1 MKYKLLTLCTIWFG
15 VSVFR
20 VIIFSVQDKEW
31 WIGQGEI
38 KNICD
43 LVYYIEEDDS
53 RNTGIIF
60 SLPVFFPAVYAI
72 FIKKKSPLAYLAH
85 HTGYCWLLVMAI
97 FYPLPALSVVTI
109 NRSLFAFIR
118 GGCASLTRPTMLDKV
133 RCVLYGGCA
142 SLTRHTVLDKA

>member
-1 MKYKLLTLCTIWFG
+1 MKYKLLTLCIIWFG
-15 VSVFR
+15 VSVFW

-72 FIKKKSPLAYLAH
+72 FIKKITTGLSGSPHWLLLV
-85 HTGYCWLLVMAI
+85 TGYGN

-133 RCVLYGGCA
+133 
-142 SLTRHTVLDKA
+142 

>member
-1 MKYKLLTLCTIWFG
+1 MKYKLLTLCIIWFG
-15 VSVFR
+15 VSVFW

-72 FIKKKSPLAYLAH
+72 FIKKITTGLSGSPHWLLLV
-85 HTGYCWLLVMAI
+85 TGYGNFLSVTSFVCGNHQPIPVR
-97 FYPLPALSVVTI
+97 FYPWRV
-109 NRSLFAFIR
+109 RFAY
-118 GGCASLTRPTMLDKV
+118 PPYDV
-133 RCVLYGGCA
+133 RQGSMRLVWRVRFAYPPYGV
-142 SLTRHTVLDKA
+142 R